1 MKKTT
6 FLLGL
11 TVAMLVGCAA
21 HDRMPPAPIKTCSGS
36 NGKDVKI
43 KYGDGYIEV
52 DWKKQVKRD
61 EKIVFKLDPEN
72 NPSSGTDYE
81 HLTISIIGKS
91 TDDSWLTRDM
101 AESDSAEQKIIC
113 VDGQAVG
120 LYEYTVYVPGV
131 GYIDPYVDVVEN

>member
-6 FLLGL
+6 ILLGL
-11 TVAMLVGCAA
+11 IGALLVGCASL
-21 HDRMPPAPIKTCSGS
+21 DRMPPAPIETCPGS
-36 NGKDVKI
+36 NGKDIKI

-52 DWKKQVKRD
+52 DWKKQVKQD

-72 NPSSGTDYE
+72 NPSSGKDYE
-81 HLTISIIGKS
+81 HLTISIIGKRAK
-91 TDDSWLTRDM
+91 DAWLTRNM

-113 VDGQAVG
+113 VDGQAVD

-131 GYIDPYVDVVEN
+131 GYIDPYVEIIPN